1 MFTASIIRDMMEA
14 PSSIS
19 LDNIAY
25 AVETVCL
32 KSLPATAMQVT
43 RGRGIKMNSYSLLTS
58 ALDGGEWSASGL
70 AALYPRE
77 RTPLPI

>member
-14 PSSIS
+14 PLSIS

-32 KSLPATAMQVT
+32 KSLPATVMQGT
-43 RGRGIKMNSYSLLTS
+43 NGRGIKMNSYSLLT
-58 ALDGGEWSASGL
+58 
-70 AALYPRE
+70 
-77 RTPLPI
+77 